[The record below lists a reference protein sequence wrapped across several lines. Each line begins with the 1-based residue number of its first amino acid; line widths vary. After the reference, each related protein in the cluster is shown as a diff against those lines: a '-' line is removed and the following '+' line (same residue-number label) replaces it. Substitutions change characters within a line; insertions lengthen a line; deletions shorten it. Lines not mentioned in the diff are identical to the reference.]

1 MFTMKDFLALEDPEL
16 VSSGLI
22 LIRVRLSSLK
32 KM

>member
-22 LIRVRLSSLK
+22 LIGVRFTIIE
-32 KM
+32 M